1 MRERPPAVR
10 RTAHRRMPVGPLL
23 AALIGIVAV
32 LATGCTVGPSQRPP
46 VAVRGDSMAAPETL
60 SPLTTSDPIPLPNPA
75 PGVATID
82 FADCT
87 SEIAQTLPAPLPA
100 DRGLRIECGTIE
112 VPIDPESPV
121 MTTQLQVIRVGT
133 GKLGTRPPL
142 AVVGDSAAE
151 PTARAAAIMAGQAP
165 AALLEAFDL
174 VGIDRRGAGYDTLDC
189 APATARAALVD
200 ADPGALDE
208 ASLNRL
214 LDRARDLVQQC
225 TIDVDS
231 GLAPYRSASTGADLA
246 ELTTALGV
254 RQLSTI
260 GVGDGATA
268 VLDWARAAPA
278 DVGRVLLDGPPQPGL
293 DDPELTDSRARAT
306 EAAFD
311 AFATACTGRP
321 DCPLGPDPRQRV
333 QALMQRLEVRP
344 LASPIGDRLTAGTAL
359 LALRTGL
366 LEPRGWPALAS
377 AVAAADAGDPVPLLS
392 VLDRML
398 GPRGTFDGSLATACN
413 DTQRRL
419 APAQAAEFAAR
430 MRTDHPLFGAAMAL
444 QVVAC
449 APWPTG
455 RAPAPAPR
463 AMLPPML
470 VVGTAADPRSTID
483 GAKRLA
489 ESLPGAVFMSWQ
501 GAGTGAYPRT
511 PCVADVATAMLAG
524 GLLPPDGTL
533 CPP

>member
-1 MRERPPAVR
+1 MPAR
-10 RTAHRRMPVGPLL
+10 PLL
-23 AALIGIVAV
+23 AALIGAVAV
-32 LATGCTVGPSQRPP
+32 LVAGCTVGPSQRPP
-46 VAVRGDSMAAPETL
+46 VAVRGDSMAAPAPQGP
-60 SPLTTSDPIPLPNPA
+60 STTSDPLPLPDPA
-75 PGVATID
+75 PGTATIP

-87 SEIAQTLPAPLPA
+87 AEIAETLPAPLPA

-112 VPIDPESPV
+112 VPIDPDSPV

-133 GKLGTRPPL
+133 GTLGTRPPL
-142 AVVGDSAAE
+142 AVVGDSATE
-151 PTARAAAIMAGQAP
+151 PTARAAAIMAEQAP
-165 AALLEAFDL
+165 AALLDAFDL

-189 APATARAALVD
+189 APAGARAALVD

-208 ASLNRL
+208 TSLGRL

-231 GLAPYRSASTGADLA
+231 GLAPYRSASTGSDLA
-246 ELTTALGV
+246 ELVRALGV

-260 GVGDGATA
+260 GVGDGAAA
-268 VLDWARAAPA
+268 VLGWARTTPAA
-278 DVGRVLLDGPPQPGL
+278 VGRVLLDGPPQPGL
-293 DDPELTDSRARAT
+293 DDPELTDTRARAT

-333 QALMQRLEVRP
+333 QALMQQLEVRP
-344 LASPIGDRLTAGTAL
+344 LASAIGDRLTAGTAL

-366 LEPRGWPALAS
+366 LEPRGWPALAT
-377 AVAAADAGDPVPLLS
+377 AVAAADAGDPAPLLS

-398 GPRGTFDGSLATACN
+398 GPRGTFDGTLATACN

-470 VVGTAADPRSTID
+470 VIGTAADPRSTLD
-483 GAKRLA
+483 GARRLA

-501 GAGTGAYPRT
+501 GAGSGAYPRT
-511 PCVADVATAMLAG
+511 PCVADVATQMLTGGVLPAG
-524 GLLPPDGTL
+524 GTL